1 MTSQLAAARSV
12 RRGGAFV
19 VAGGLVAA
27 AAVAIALDTAIA
39 AIARAAGASP
49 DFSPLHLPA
58 YASLT
63 VIGIA
68 AGAGGWALIRGRSG
82 RPRRRLRVLVPVVL
96 LVSLAPDLAVGAT
109 GKLAGSSWGAVAA
122 LMSMHIVVAAV
133 AVATYLRVLPL
144 PDRKD
149 QP

>member
-1 MTSQLAAARSV
+1 
-12 RRGGAFV
+12 
-19 VAGGLVAA
+19 
-27 AAVAIALDTAIA
+27 
-39 AIARAAGASP
+39 
-49 DFSPLHLPA
+49 
-58 YASLT
+58 
-63 VIGIA
+63 
-68 AGAGGWALIRGRSG
+68 
-82 RPRRRLRVLVPVVL
+82 VPVVL
-96 LVSLAPDLAVGAT
+96 LVSLIPDLAVGAT